1 MAVTGAVIRTEAAAV
16 AVAEAEVTIIVE
28 ADEGV
33 GLGEA
38 EVVTTGE
45 EEVVGNED
53 TSLSTMWAPVAGV
66 TMGREGSRIMTT
78 TCPTRMGIMR
88 HSRLLE
94 MEVAV
99 CRMVNECVRWLVETT
114 ALVP

>member
-1 MAVTGAVIRTEAAAV
+1 M
-16 AVAEAEVTIIVE
+16 AVAEVEVIIIE

-33 GLGEA
+33 ALGEA

-53 TSLSTMWAPVAGV
+53 ISPSMMWAPVEGG
-66 TMGREGSRIMTT
+66 TMGREGRRIRTT
-78 TCPTRMGIMR
+78 TCPTGMGIMR
-88 HSRLLE
+88 RSQLLE

-99 CRMVNECVRWLVETT
+99 CHMANECVRWLVGDNSISKR
-114 ALVP
+114 VP

>member
-1 MAVTGAVIRTEAAAV
+1 MAITRAVIRTEAAAV
-16 AVAEAEVTIIVE
+16 AVAEAEVIIIIE

-53 TSLSTMWAPVAGV
+53 ISLSTMWAPVAGG

-78 TCPTRMGIMR
+78 TCPTGMGIMR
-88 HSRLLE
+88 RSRLLE

-99 CRMVNECVRWLVETT
+99 CRMANECV
-114 ALVP
+114 